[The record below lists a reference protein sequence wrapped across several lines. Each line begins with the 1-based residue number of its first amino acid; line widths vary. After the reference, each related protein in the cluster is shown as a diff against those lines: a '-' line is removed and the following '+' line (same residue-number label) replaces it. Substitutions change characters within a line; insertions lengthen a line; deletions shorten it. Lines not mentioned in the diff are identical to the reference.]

1 MSDRITRGVRVTVAP
16 QFHPERSRPERREW
30 FFSYTVT
37 IENHGDKPVQLVS
50 RHWVIT
56 NGTGHQEHV
65 RGPGVVGE
73 TPRLLPGQG
82 FTYTSFCP
90 LDSALGSMHGEFQ
103 MTLDDG
109 GTFDAIVD
117 PFPLADAD
125 SLN

>member
-1 MSDRITRGVRVTVAP
+1 MSDRTTRGVRVAVTP
-16 QFHPERSRPERREW
+16 QYHPERSRPERREW

-37 IENHGDKPVQLVS
+37 IENHGDAPVQLLS

-90 LDSALGSMHGEFQ
+90 LDSPLGSMHGEFQ

-109 GTFDAIVD
+109 TRFDAIID
-117 PFPLADAD
+117 PFPLEDES